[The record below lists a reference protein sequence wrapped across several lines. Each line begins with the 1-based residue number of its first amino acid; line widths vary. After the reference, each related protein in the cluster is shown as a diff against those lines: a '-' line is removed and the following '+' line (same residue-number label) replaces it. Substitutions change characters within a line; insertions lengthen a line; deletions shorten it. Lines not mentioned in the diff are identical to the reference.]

1 MNEIAVQL
9 DADDYVSA
17 QALHCRW
24 TRKAILA
31 HGVAVGAGVLLVLI
45 GGQYGYIIGA
55 GLIGGAVGGGV
66 VREFNRR
73 FILPRRARKLFAQ
86 QKNLQRPLRFGWD
99 EQGLA
104 WVNESGSGKTAW
116 SDYLKWREN
125 DRVFLLYLSDAMF
138 QMLPKRAFADSERL
152 HSFMDSL
159 GRIHSASVGVA
170 DSSAN
175 FPR

>member
-9 DADDYVSA
+9 DADDFVSA
-17 QALHCRW
+17 QALHCSW
-24 TRKAILA
+24 TRKAILT
-31 HGVAVGAGVLLVLI
+31 HGVAVGA
-45 GGQYGYIIGA
+45 
-55 GLIGGAVGGGV
+55 GV

-159 GRIHSASVGVA
+159 SRIHSASVDVA
-170 DSSAN
+170 DSGAN